1 MAYNT
6 FHEGLKIA
14 TNIGNRAIA
23 AEASLANLSPI
34 ASPLP
39 TLHKA
44 FSLYIQAAEAY
55 SHLLQSSLVP
65 ASERVGIQRKWRLVL
80 ERAEKVKRRIEEL
93 GGRVGAASVDEA
105 AEEAAVVRRGARV
118 NGFTAECWRT
128 PAYFEYTGPVFID
141 TRQPDLA
148 LEQLALSPE
157 WAALPDTMWDAPR
170 GMWEVCQGPGADCS
184 VTAGL
189 GACIAHNAR
198 WGTKLCESALYPQAV
213 CGRPRRSE
221 NAKHVVRLLL
231 NGAWRSVVVDALL
244 PRSTTT
250 HRPLHITARQG
261 EDHLGPAWI
270 PVAVKG
276 YFKALGGYSIP
287 GSDPA
292 PDVYAFTGWI
302 PERLILSSGFQREK
316 EWNRLYKAWR
326 RGSVIVTL
334 GSGHDAPPGMVPLHA
349 YGVTGVEEVDGER
362 VLRIFDP
369 GSCRGPQSIDT
380 LATELQQVRVD
391 EEGEKSTRREVFMGC
406 ADPVAYSF
414 TMSWDEVCSKFHTL
428 NLNSDPALLPVT
440 AERHWSWPKPEGD
453 ADESLSLRASP
464 RYRLTATPSQPDA
477 EVWLLLSQHR
487 NSKDV
492 PLDDI
497 ALHVFRDHRSRVGA
511 DLSRLA
517 SPTHEQENPYT
528 NALHTL
534 VRYPL
539 REGQNVFSA
548 LPSRDRGLLQTGFT
562 LRAFASPGTQL
573 QLSRVGLTMPYTEEV
588 RGALTKRTAGG
599 HPGYPSHSK
608 NPQYKLV
615 LERKGTLRL
624 ELKGAAELAWNVKL
638 LWGGERVF
646 ELSAEAIVAAS
657 GPYSYGMAYCG
668 VDDVEAGTY
677 TVLVSS
683 YERDEGAYSLT
694 VEASAP
700 VSLVPIPQEGA
711 GMYSRSIVG
720 KWDERTA
727 GGRPSGNGYDR
738 NPHIEVTLS
747 APGTL
752 LARLTLP
759 NPAPVPVNL
768 TVFRRGTGTLGE
780 QVATSG
786 PYVERVSGV
795 STGRVRLTP
804 GIYVLVPSTY
814 NAVLDDWAVDVWADT
829 QFGVEVVR

>member
-1 MAYNT
+1 MAFNT
-6 FHEGLKIA
+6 FNEGLKIA
-14 TNIGNRAIA
+14 SNIGNRAIA
-23 AEASLANLSPI
+23 AEASLASLSPL

-44 FSLYIQAAEAY
+44 FSLYVQAAEAY
-55 SHLLQSSLVP
+55 SHLLQSALVP
-65 ASERVGIQRKWRLVL
+65 ASERAGVQRKWRLVL
-80 ERAEKVKRRIEEL
+80 ERAEKVKKRIEGL
-93 GGRVGAASVDEA
+93 GGRVGAASVDEE
-105 AEEAAVVRRGARV
+105 AEEAAVVRRGAV
-118 NGFTAECWRT
+118 INGFKAEVWRT
-128 PAYFEYTGPVFID
+128 PPDYEFTGAAWRD

-148 LEQLALSPE
+148 AEQLALSPE
-157 WAALPDTMWDAPR
+157 WAPLPDSAWDAPP
-170 GMWEVCQGPGADCS
+170 GMWEVRQGPGADCS

-198 WGTKLCESALYPQAV
+198 WGTKLGESALYPQAV
-213 CGRPRRSE
+213 SGRPARSE
-221 NAKHVVRLLL
+221 NAKHVVKLLL

-244 PRSTTT
+244 PRSSA
-250 HRPLHITARQG
+250 HKPLHITARQG
-261 EDHLGPAWI
+261 NDHLGPAWI
-270 PVAVKG
+270 PLAVKG

-302 PERLILSSGFQREK
+302 PERLTLASGFQREK
-316 EWNRLYKAWR
+316 EWSRLQRAWA

-334 GSGHDAPPGMVPLHA
+334 GSGHDAAPGLVPLHA
-349 YGVTGVEEVDGER
+349 YGVTGVDEVDGER

-369 GSCRGPQSIDT
+369 GSCRTPSVDT
-380 LATELQQVRVD
+380 LADELQEVSVG
-391 EEGEKSTRREVFMGC
+391 GERAGSRL
-406 ADPVAYSF
+406 AYSF
-414 TMSWDEVCSKFHTL
+414 TMSWDEVCSRFHTL
-428 NLNSDPALLPVT
+428 NLNWDPALMPIT
-440 AERHWSWPKPEGD
+440 AERHWSWLKPEGD
-453 ADESLSLRASP
+453 TDESLSLRSSP
-464 RYRLTATPSQPDA
+464 RYRVTATTSQPDA

-497 ALHVFRDHRSRVGA
+497 AVHVFRDHRARVRA
-511 DLSRLA
+511 DVSRLVA
-517 SPTHEQENPYT
+517 PTHEEENPYT

-539 REGQNVFSA
+539 REGANVLSA

-562 LRAFASPGTQL
+562 LRAFAAPGTSLAL
-573 QLSRVGLTMPYTEEV
+573 QRVALSLPFTQEA

-599 HPGYPSHSK
+599 HPGYPTHSR
-608 NPQYKLV
+608 NPQYRLAV
-615 LERKGTLRL
+615 ERAGTLRVA
-624 ELKGAAELAWNVKL
+624 LKGAAELAWNVKIV
-638 LWGGERVF
+638 WGAERVF
-646 ELSAEAIVAAS
+646 ELAAEAIVAAS
-657 GPYSYGMAYCG
+657 GAYNYGMAYCE
-668 VDDVEAGTY
+668 VDVEAGTY

-683 YERDEGAYSLT
+683 YERDEGAYALT

-700 VSLVPIPQEGA
+700 VSLTSIPQEGA
-711 GMYSRSIVG
+711 GMFARAVHG

-738 NPHIEVTLS
+738 NPRIEVTLS
-747 APGTL
+747 TPGTL

-759 NPAPVPVNL
+759 TPAPVPINL

-786 PYVERVSGV
+786 PYVERVCGV
-795 STGRVRLTP
+795 STGKVRLTP

-814 NAVLDDWAVDVWADT
+814 NAVLEDWTVDVWADT
-829 QFGVEVVR
+829 QFSTEVVQ

>member
-14 TNIGNRAIA
+14 SNIGNRAIS
-23 AEASLANLSPI
+23 AEASLANLSPTS
-34 ASPLP
+34 SPLP
-39 TLHKA
+39 TLHRA
-44 FSLYIQAAEAY
+44 FSLYLQAAEAY
-55 SHLLQSSLVP
+55 SHLLQSSLAP
-65 ASERVGIQRKWRLVL
+65 ASEREGVQRKWRLVL
-80 ERAEKVKRRIEEL
+80 ERAEKVKRRIEGL
-93 GGRVGAASVDEA
+93 GGRVGAASVDED

-118 NGFTAECWRT
+118 NGFTAAVWRT
-128 PAYFEYTGPVFID
+128 PADFEYTGTVFRD

-148 LEQLALSPE
+148 AEQLALSPE
-157 WAALPDTMWDAPR
+157 WAPLADTAWEARR
-170 GMWEVCQGPGADCS
+170 GMWEVRQGPGADCS

-189 GACIAHNAR
+189 GACIAHN
-198 WGTKLCESALYPQAV
+198 LCESALYPQAV
-213 CGRPRRSE
+213 CGRPTRSE
-221 NAKHVVRLLL
+221 NAKHVVKLLL

-250 HRPLHITARQG
+250 HQPLHITARM
-261 EDHLGPAWI
+261 DDDPLGPAWI

-302 PERLILSSGFQREK
+302 PERLMLSSGFQREK
-316 EWNRLYKAWR
+316 EWNRLHKAWA

-334 GSGHDAPPGMVPLHA
+334 GSGHDAPPGMVSLHA
-349 YGVTGVEEVDGER
+349 YGVTGVEEVDGRR
-362 VLRIFDP
+362 VLSIFDP
-369 GSCRGPQSIDT
+369 GSCRASMSVDA
-380 LATELQQVRVD
+380 LATELQQVQVV
-391 EEGEKSTRREVFMGC
+391 T
-406 ADPVAYSF
+406 YSF

-428 NLNSDPALLPVT
+428 NLNWDPALLPVT
-440 AERHWSWPKPEGD
+440 AERHWSWPKPVGD
-453 ADESLSLRASP
+453 ADESLSLRSSP
-464 RYRLTATPSQPDA
+464 RYRITATPSEPDA

-511 DLSRLA
+511 DLSRLVA
-517 SPTHEQENPYT
+517 PTHEQENPYT

-539 REGQNVFSA
+539 REGQNVLSA
-548 LPSRDRGLLQTGFT
+548 VPSRDRGLLQTGFT

-573 QLSRVGLTMPYTEEV
+573 QLSRVGLTVPYSEEV

-615 LERKGTLRL
+615 VERKGTLRL
-624 ELKGAAELAWNVKL
+624 TLKGAAELAWNVKL
-638 LWGGERVF
+638 LWGAERVF

-657 GPYSYGMAYCG
+657 GPYSYGMAYCE
-668 VDDVEAGTY
+668 VDDVEAGMY

-683 YERDEGAYSLT
+683 YERDEGTYALT
-694 VEASAP
+694 VEASVP

-711 GMYSRSIVG
+711 GMYARTIPG
-720 KWDERTA
+720 KWDEPTA
-727 GGRPSGNGYDR
+727 GGRPSGNGYHR
-738 NPHIEVTLS
+738 NPRIEVTLS

-814 NAVLDDWAVDVWADT
+814 NAVLDDWVVNVWADR
-829 QFGVEVVR
+829 QFSAEVVQ